1 MMLTLLVIHMV
12 INSEGPITEKQ
23 DLAVD
28 TTQTDE
34 LLSDNETTYLFQF
47 NHTKRISSSLSVDI
61 YIETDL
67 VKNIITTRWN
77 GYSVFLKNSIPEV
90 YLGPEASN
98 MKLSVIL
105 FNGTPY

>member
-47 NHTKRISSSLSVDI
+47 NDTKRISSSLSVDI
-61 YIETDL
+61 YIETLDL

-77 GYSVFLKNSIPEV
+77 GYSVF
-90 YLGPEASN
+90 
-98 MKLSVIL
+98 
-105 FNGTPY
+105 